1 MGVKM
6 NNRTKSL
13 MYAATIGLI
22 IVAIFLGFLSSLT
35 NPVSWILILV
45 LLFIPMLYNK
55 RKINQELIEWKDE
68 YSVGI
73 EAIDNDHKKLLNLLN
88 QVNTAYDYAMSE
100 NYEKEAL
107 DDLINYTKYHFDREE
122 QLMEAHDYP
131 DLEAH
136 KLQHKNM
143 IEQVDK
149 FVERYNKEGHE
160 CLHMISDFLTQWL
173 INHINGTDKAYSKHL
188 LDRGVS

>member
-1 MGVKM
+1 MK
-6 NNRTKSL
+6 NRTKAL
-13 MYAATIGLI
+13 MYAAIIGLI
-22 IVAIFLGFLSSLT
+22 IVAIFLGFLTSLT

-45 LLFIPMLYNK
+45 LIFIPMLYNK
-55 RKINQELIEWKDE
+55 TKVNQSLIKWKDE

-100 NYEKEAL
+100 SYEKEAL
-107 DDLINYTKYHFDREE
+107 TDLVNYTKYHFEREE
-122 QLMEAHDYP
+122 KLMAENDYP
-131 DLEAH
+131 ELETH

-143 IEQVDK
+143 IEQVDQ

-160 CLHMISDFLTQWL
+160 CLHIISDFLTQWL

-188 LDRGVS
+188 HDRGVS